1 MWLLLLLLFVAAWI
15 NLIVMKS
22 IDSEQYIEYETNRL
36 YKELKR
42 LLKET
47 ESKLDNCSNS
57 SKEKEYIEFI
67 ELNKNE
73 LKEWKFL
80 KIYNKEVNKNVK

>member
-22 IDSEQYIEYETNRL
+22 IDSEQYIIEYETNRL
-36 YKELKR
+36 YKKELKR

-57 SKEKEYIEFI
+57 SKKKEYIEFI
-67 ELNKNE
+67 ELIKKE
-73 LKEWKFL
+73 LKELENF
-80 KIYNKEVNKNVK
+80 

>member
-22 IDSEQYIEYETNRL
+22 IDIEWYIEYETNRL
-36 YKELKR
+36 YKKELKR

-57 SKEKEYIEFI
+57 SKKKEYIEFI
-67 ELNKNE
+67 ELIKKE
-73 LKEWKFL
+73 LKELENF
-80 KIYNKEVNKNVK
+80 

>member
-36 YKELKR
+36 YKKELKR

-57 SKEKEYIEFI
+57 SKKKEYIEFI
-67 ELNKNE
+67 ELIKNE
-73 LKEWKFL
+73 LKELGNF
-80 KIYNKEVNKNVK
+80 